1 VAIGACGPRTGV
13 HEVRKTMPS
22 SKECKL
28 VKKYV
33 CLTALAAGLSV
44 VHVAAPFAAAQQR
57 QGAPQIALVDLA
69 YIFQNH
75 VRFKAL
81 SEDLRRDV
89 EAAEGELKNNK
100 ASLTKMA
107 EQLEGYNRN
116 SPEYRQLEE
125 DIAKRSADIQVQV
138 NKQKRD
144 FFEQEAKMYY
154 TVYKEV
160 MEQVQYYSDKHGI
173 LLVMRFN
180 GDPYDEND
188 PQALQKELNK
198 AVLYHNKM
206 IDITPIILDAVNP
219 PRSTH
224 PASAPVSNRPPH
236 QGVPS
241 RR

>member
-1 VAIGACGPRTGV
+1 
-13 HEVRKTMPS
+13 MPS

-28 VKKYV
+28 VKKYI
-33 CLTALAAGLSV
+33 CLTALAALGV
-44 VHVAAPFAAAQQR
+44 VHVAAPAATAQGRPTQP
-57 QGAPQIALVDLA
+57 GPQIALVDLA
-69 YIFQNH
+69 YIFGNH
-75 VRFKAL
+75 TRFKAA

-89 EAAEGELKNNK
+89 EAAEAELKNNK
-100 ASLTKMA
+100 AALQKMA
-107 EQLEGYNRN
+107 EQLENYNRN

-125 DIAKRSADIQVQV
+125 DIAKRQADITVQV

-154 TVYKEV
+154 TVYQEI
-160 MEQVQYYSDKHGI
+160 MEQVRYYSDKHGI

-219 PRSTH
+219 PRPSNQPGSPRMSTH
-224 PASAPVSNRPPH
+224 PSGP
-236 QGVPS
+236 QGVPPNNT

>member
-1 VAIGACGPRTGV
+1 
-13 HEVRKTMPS
+13 MPS

-33 CLTALAAGLSV
+33 CLTVLAALGV
-44 VHVAAPFAAAQQR
+44 VHVAAQSATAQARPGQP
-57 QGAPQIALVDLA
+57 APQIALVDLA

-89 EAAEGELKNNK
+89 EAAEGELKANK
-100 ASLTKMA
+100 QALQKMA
-107 EQLEGYNRN
+107 DQLEMYTRN
-116 SPEYRQLEE
+116 SQEYRQLEE

-154 TVYKEV
+154 TIYKEV
-160 MEQVQYYSDKHGI
+160 MEQVQYYADKHGI

-219 PRSTH
+219 PRPSGHPNSPRVSTN
-224 PASAPVSNRPPH
+224 PQGH
-236 QGVPS
+236 QGVPPNS

>member
-1 VAIGACGPRTGV
+1 
-13 HEVRKTMPS
+13 MPS

-33 CLTALAAGLSV
+33 CLTALAASLSV

-57 QGAPQIALVDLA
+57 QGAQPAPQIALVDLA

-89 EAAEGELKNNK
+89 EAAEAELKNNK
-100 ASLTKMA
+100 AALQKMA
-107 EQLEGYNRN
+107 DQLEQFNRN
-116 SPEYRQLEE
+116 SQEYRQLEE
-125 DIAKRSADIQVQV
+125 DIAKRQADITVQV

-154 TVYKEV
+154 TIYQEV
-160 MEQVQYYSDKHGI
+160 MEQVKYYSDKHGI

-198 AVLYHNKM
+198 AVLYHNKL

-219 PRSTH
+219 PRSNH
-224 PASAPVSNRPPH
+224 PASPPMTNLPQGAGRH
-236 QGVPS
+236 QGVPPNS